1 MKSKGGRTTDRV
13 GRIAVAI
20 ERLEQRQK
28 ATEALD
34 KILYSVRKDEQFS
47 PETRPEEQLQREVD
61 ELLYRIRGD
70 FERPS
75 PAFSSKTRRGWL
87 AFSNDAVRRLGADAG
102 IAATNAARC
111 EQAAKYIIH
120 RRLRPPSPNGKASA
134 VAFAHDAKQT
144 EKLLHMIEEARS
156 ISGKGIHLGHGG
168 REAMITALEFAM
180 GILSRVPTRT
190 LLPIIGQLSI
200 LQDVLI
206 QLSAGIV
213 HPALKPVDEINGR
226 PLTKRVN
233 VIGREFRYRCTMAAI
248 LGRELSEKK
257 VYENV
262 YEAAR
267 TTASVVASFEEESG
281 QSARRQ
287 RTNTGAVSERKRGPL
302 TFTSETIREWVKRY
316 RPALKKFCAED
327 FDQTSSLDAQW
338 LEHASI
344 YRSMI
349 FPQLKAYYRDAYMQG
364 LQVDELHRPIF
375 EIIDE
380 QPFSIDRTGYL
391 ERALPSDETRY
402 RGRHWLNRKRK
413 KPEP

>member
-1 MKSKGGRTTDRV
+1 
-13 GRIAVAI
+13 
-20 ERLEQRQK
+20 
-28 ATEALD
+28 
-34 KILYSVRKDEQFS
+34 
-47 PETRPEEQLQREVD
+47 
-61 ELLYRIRGD
+61 
-70 FERPS
+70 
-75 PAFSSKTRRGWL
+75 
-87 AFSNDAVRRLGADAG
+87 
-102 IAATNAARC
+102 
-111 EQAAKYIIH
+111 
-120 RRLRPPSPNGKASA
+120 
-134 VAFAHDAKQT
+134 
-144 EKLLHMIEEARS
+144 
-156 ISGKGIHLGHGG
+156 
-168 REAMITALEFAM
+168 
-180 GILSRVPTRT
+180 
-190 LLPIIGQLSI
+190 
-200 LQDVLI
+200 
-206 QLSAGIV
+206 
-213 HPALKPVDEINGR
+213 
-226 PLTKRVN
+226 
-233 VIGREFRYRCTMAAI
+233 MAAI

-267 TTASVVASFEEESG
+267 TTASVVASCEEESG

-302 TFTSETIREWVKRY
+302 TFTSETIRELVKRY